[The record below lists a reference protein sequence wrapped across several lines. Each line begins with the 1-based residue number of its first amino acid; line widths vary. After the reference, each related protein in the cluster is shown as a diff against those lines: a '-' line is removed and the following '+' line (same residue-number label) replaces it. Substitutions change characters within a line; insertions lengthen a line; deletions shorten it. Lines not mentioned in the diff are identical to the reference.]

1 MSKAYISHNHWK
13 GLIQYHII
21 FVCKYR
27 RKVFTNKLVLDK
39 LKEIML
45 QISYK
50 YDFVIEVQ
58 EIDPNKPDHY
68 NCLVSTLPTIAP
80 TQIVQ
85 VLKQQSAFELWKIY
99 PSYLRK
105 FYWKRKELWTSGYFV
120 SSIGNAS
127 NDTVQRYIEEQG

>member
-1 MSKAYISHNHWK
+1 MSKDYISRNHWK
-13 GLIQYHII
+13 DLIQYHTI

-27 RKVFTNKLVLDK
+27 RKVFQNKLVLDK
-39 LKEIML
+39 LKEIIL

-68 NCLVSTLPTIAP
+68 HCLVSSLPTIAP

-85 VLKQQSAFELWKIY
+85 VLKQQSTFELWKLY
-99 PSYLRK
+99 PFYLRK
-105 FYWKRKELWTSGYFV
+105 FYWERKELWTSGYFV